1 MQFFDHFDTFSL
13 FKKNRSSVPELSNP
27 SWENF
32 YDITIQSNIR
42 AGDFSTYFC
51 MKLQKEWYQGEK
63 PYYHIY
69 PAIFPMVEKLKL
81 DVPCNQLRLPVR
93 DLSVRFPSDVNHQY
107 KIGNTV
113 LHHFFC
119 RHVTSEEFKE
129 SVAKFAELNPK
140 FIMGENPD
148 DGIFFFISST
158 ELETK
163 QKETHVSYFA
173 LPLSGS
179 VTVEESF
186 VDRQPLAM
194 YKSGNTVENDA
205 ETKSFFSAVLR
216 FCAAICLIG
225 NDAELITPDVLAK
238 DREKFNKAND
248 EQKKLIIDRAVR
260 RGKNG
265 FLLGAN
271 LEMIPHYRR
280 PHLAL
285 VWTGKGKK
293 TPKIVM
299 RKGSVV
305 HREKIVEVP
314 SGFEGKATG

>member
-13 FKKNRSSVPELSNP
+13 FKKNTNNVPELSNP

-32 YDITIQSNIR
+32 YDTVIESNIR
-42 AGDFSTYFC
+42 AGNFSDYFC

-69 PAIFPMVEKLKL
+69 PAIFPMVEKLRL
-81 DVPCNQLRLPVR
+81 DVHCNQLKLPIR
-93 DLSVRFPSDVNHQY
+93 DLSVRFPSDVDHQY

-119 RHVTSEEFKE
+119 RHISSKEFKD

-148 DGIFFFISST
+148 NDYIFFFISST
-158 ELETK
+158 EPETK
-163 QKETHVSYFA
+163 QKELHVAYFA
-173 LPLSGS
+173 LPLSDS

-186 VDRQPLAM
+186 VDRQPLPIDG
-194 YKSGNTVENDA
+194 SGNENDA
-205 ETKSFFSAVLR
+205 QTKSFFVAVLR

-225 NDAELITPDVLAK
+225 NDPDLVTPDILAK
-238 DREKFNKAND
+238 DREKFNRAND

-285 VWTGKGKK
+285 VWTGEGKK
-293 TPKIVM
+293 IPKIVM

-314 SGFEGKATG
+314 SGFDRKATG